1 MFLLYDKTLGCVLKL
16 KKKKKTEMLVEVHKS
31 VGLES
36 LDL

>member
-16 KKKKKTEMLVEVHKS
+16 KKKKTEMLVEVHES